1 MRRIGFWHAI
11 GAVAGLWLGAAQAQ
25 DLSALAYLDAG
36 QSHITAQGGQTQ
48 MTLGLSQPVPYRA
61 FLLDQPPRLVMDFR
75 EVDFS
80 RAAPQDLLGAGL
92 VKDLRWGAFRPGW
105 SRLVAELSGPA
116 KITKTAELTE
126 GLNGLAQINVS
137 LQAVD
142 IKEFQSHF
150 GAPESAL
157 WDLPQPAVVDPPK
170 TRQTGEEPLLVVI
183 DPGHGGIDPG
193 AEVDGRQEAILVL
206 GFARELRDT
215 LRRAGIRVLMTR
227 EENVFV
233 PLETRITVARA
244 SGADLF
250 LSLHADTVPETN
262 VTGATIYLL
271 DKEASDEASQKLAE
285 RHDRADLLAGVDLS
299 GHDDEVATVL
309 MELAR
314 AETRPRSLRLAQTL
328 AGALKTDGIKM
339 HRHAVQGADF
349 SVLKSPDF
357 PSMLLELGFMSSAA
371 DRERLLD
378 ADWRARM
385 AAAILSGIET
395 WAQADAAEARLLR
408 Q

>member
-1 MRRIGFWHAI
+1 MRRIGVLHAI
-11 GAVAGLWLGAAQAQ
+11 GAAVGLWLGAAQAQ

-36 QSHITAQGGQTQ
+36 QSHIAETGGQTE
-48 MTLGLSQPVPYRA
+48 LSLSLTQPVPYRA

-80 RAAPQDLLGAGL
+80 RAAPQDLLGEGL
-92 VKDLRWGAFRPGW
+92 VQDLRWGAFRPGW

-116 KITKTAELTE
+116 MIVETVELTE
-126 GLNGLAQINVS
+126 GMDGAAQINIA
-137 LQAVD
+137 LQPVD
-142 IKEFQSHF
+142 NKEFKAHS
-150 GAPESAL
+150 GVPESAL
-157 WDLPQPAVVDPPK
+157 WDLPQPAAVEPPK
-170 TRQTGEEPLLVVI
+170 TRQTGEGPLLVVL

-193 AEVDGRQEAILVL
+193 AEVEGRQEAVLVL

-271 DKEASDEASQKLAE
+271 DQEASDAASQKLAE

-299 GHDDEVATVL
+299 GHDDEVATIL

-328 AGALKTDGIKM
+328 AGAMKTDGIKM
-339 HRHAVQGADF
+339 HRHAIQAADF

-357 PSMLLELGFMSSAA
+357 PSALLELGFMSSAA
-371 DRERLLD
+371 DRARLLD
-378 ADWRARM
+378 AEWRARM
-385 AAAILSGIET
+385 AAAILRGIET